1 MYTVRIL
8 TTLTLG
14 VAVLLCA
21 SCGDYREYRKAHE
34 QVRLSGAMLELVK
47 EGKYAEAIPLLERL
61 VVLADEAGDKGKLLT
76 YMKTLASFYRQIEQ
90 YDRAAELLGQA
101 LTIYR
106 TSGVDNDWFYD
117 SVVER
122 LREIEELKSGA
133 NKIPEPVADR

>member
-1 MYTVRIL
+1 
-8 TTLTLG
+8 
-14 VAVLLCA
+14 
-21 SCGDYREYRKAHE
+21 
-34 QVRLSGAMLELVK
+34 MLELVK

-61 VVLADEAGDKGKLLT
+61 VVLADEAGDKGTLLT